1 MHRTA
6 LGRKVENRTVPFSYT
21 CNNRKERVSVCIYAE
36 SRSLHSELKDM
47 IKDEAEKI

>member
-6 LGRKVENRTVPFSYT
+6 LGRKVENRTVPFSY
-21 CNNRKERVSVCIYAE
+21 NNRKERVSVCIYAE